1 MKNNHKN
8 PVKAG
13 KMKHSQI
20 VRPRSIV
27 PNYKMFLDEMYLSVI
42 FINRA
47 FLQLQVLVWHKMTIK
62 RFFIADDQDKRQTW
76 TIKAKQNKTSSFV
89 ACL

>member
-13 KMKHSQI
+13 KMKHSQT

-47 FLQLQVLVWHKMTIK
+47 FLQLPVLVWHKMTIK